1 MIAAAIIMLLTTV
14 DILMRRFL
22 DMTVKGC
29 FEVCDYLL
37 VVVVFCAVA
46 YVMTVKGHVV
56 VDVFTSRYPQRFQRA
71 LSVIALFLSLII
83 VGLICWGS
91 IQLGLSQ
98 LRVGEASVLLKIP
111 AAPFIFVLAFGSAL
125 LFLVIIIQF
134 IRIFARVRED

>member
-1 MIAAAIIMLLTTV
+1 MIATAIVMVLVTV
-14 DILMRRFL
+14 DVLMRRLL
-22 DMTVKGC
+22 DMPIRGS
-29 FEVCDYLL
+29 FEISTYLL
-37 VVVVFCAVA
+37 VIIVFCAIA
-46 YVMTVKGHVV
+46 CVMTVQGHVV

-98 LRVGEASVLLKIP
+98 LRVGESSVLLKIP